1 MSNKEQLQYN
11 NSQISTYIDRILV
24 AKETAAS
31 LPDAGS
37 GGGTAVAVK
46 AEICIRTKNN
56 PRPTASFFV
65 ESIDYV
71 TVDANGVLTTN
82 RNASPVYMT
91 YLDNVVV
98 GTFLFIKTINSPT
111 SCTINDAGLELVS
124 FDASVGAVVKVVN
137 SNAFEGMGIVFG

>member
-1 MSNKEQLQYN
+1 MNKEQLQTN
-11 NSQISTYIDRILV
+11 NNELAAFCNRIV
-24 AKETAAS
+24 AAKETAAN

-37 GGGTAVAVK
+37 GGGGAIATVK
-46 AEICIRTKNN
+46 SEIGIKTKKS
-56 PRPTASFFV
+56 PTSSMPFLV

-98 GTFLFIKTINSPT
+98 GTFLFVKTINNPT
-111 SCTINDAGLELVS
+111 SCTVNDTGLELVS
-124 FDASVGAVVKVVN
+124 FDSSVGAVVKVVN
-137 SNAFEGMGIVFG
+137 SDAFDGMGIVFA